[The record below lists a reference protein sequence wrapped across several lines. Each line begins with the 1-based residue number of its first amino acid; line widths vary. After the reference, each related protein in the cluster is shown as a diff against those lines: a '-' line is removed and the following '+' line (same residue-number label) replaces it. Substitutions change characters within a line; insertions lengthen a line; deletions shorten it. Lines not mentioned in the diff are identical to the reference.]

1 MDGGDATDSPY
12 PRCHLEV
19 ESRRELGSL
28 QRTKLSHEVLSKDKS
43 TLRLVSI
50 HYSTYIPNVFI
61 FLSQAIYL
69 TKTDQKA
76 INTYTNSALKFKRK
90 LEFAVLGVYRN
101 LTQEPHNYNPSDFV
115 KLSAVNER
123 KRNKICRLPPICCV
137 ASFGA
142 GKRERFTTTT
152 EMKEALR
159 KKRGH

>member
-1 MDGGDATDSPY
+1 MRSFRKEIIFFDYS
-12 PRCHLEV
+12 
-19 ESRRELGSL
+19 
-28 QRTKLSHEVLSKDKS
+28 KKDKS

-101 LTQEPHNYNPSDFV
+101 LTQEPDNYNQSDFV
-115 KLSAVNER
+115 KLSAVNQR